1 MRNSIST
8 GRTVKTVPRPAD
20 KIEDPYFSRSVSKAF
35 EVLAVLSNSRS
46 TLSVNEVA
54 ERTELTKSFAF
65 RLLRTLESLQHVVRS
80 ADGRFM
86 ITQGNYLDASQL
98 ATRLS
103 IAAREPMRKLNR
115 SFQETVSLAALFGN
129 RIEVI
134 EVFDSP
140 HLMRMTNIV
149 GRILPPH
156 ASSLGKA
163 ITAFQP
169 ESDQRQL
176 IRNYGLLQITNNTI
190 TDENLLVTEFEQI
203 RKQGYAR
210 DVEESILGAHCLGAP
225 IYLEPARV
233 IGAVSLSMPK
243 SRLPDSKA
251 ERDQIVQSVK
261 AVAQKISETL
271 NSS

>member
-1 MRNSIST
+1 
-8 GRTVKTVPRPAD
+8 
-20 KIEDPYFSRSVSKAF
+20 
-35 EVLAVLSNSRS
+35 VLSSSRGD
-46 TLSVNEVA
+46 LSVNEVA

-65 RLLRTLESLQHVVRS
+65 RLLRTLESLQHIARS
-80 ADGRFM
+80 TDGRFR
-86 ITQGNYLDASQL
+86 IAQGSSVESSQL
-98 ATRLS
+98 VTRVVM
-103 IAAREPMRKLNR
+103 AAREPMQKLNR
-115 SFQETVSLAALFGN
+115 SFQETVSLAALFQN

-169 ESDQRQL
+169 ESEQRQL
-176 IRNYGLLQITNNTI
+176 IRNYGLLQITTSTI
-190 TDENLLVTEFEQI
+190 TDENALILEFERI

-210 DVEESILGAHCLGAP
+210 DEEESILGARCLGAP

-233 IGAVSLSMPK
+233 VGAVSLSMPK
-243 SRLPDSKA
+243 SRFPDSET
-251 ERDQIVQSVK
+251 ERDQIVNSVK
-261 AVAQKISETL
+261 AVAEKISEVL
-271 NSS
+271 NR